1 MRCDKDTAMA
11 DWRQLYTATIL
22 ETNAD
27 HLDLLLDEALRA
39 IEARLDELLRL
50 KGYDDE
56 RREMHEASR
65 SLLILKADRKLWNRV
80 EPS

>member
-1 MRCDKDTAMA
+1 MA